1 MLEKNDSYL
10 PHHDNTQKRTFT
22 HLNYH
27 MMIISFLH
35 CNQRLAFEFV
45 FTSFEN
51 YHKLDTNGE
60 RSSLLAK
67 RVQLHLKILITR
79 KPKFLQSKNLSKT
92 WKPFPAFSSSHKSSS
107 SFQLFLYIATTP
119 LCSIFP
125 ATVIHPSLHPF
136 EDHNFFL
143 IRTF

>member
-1 MLEKNDSYL
+1 MTPYL
-10 PHHDNTQKRTFT
+10 PHHDNTQKNVHTSE
-22 HLNYH
+22 LSYDDY
-27 MMIISFLH
+27 IISPLQPKA
-35 CNQRLAFEFV
+35 CLIFEFV
-45 FTSFEN
+45 FRSFEN